1 MHNPGPW
8 KIGDQYGPVMD
19 EIVGGDGRTVCAVW
33 THRPK
38 VSMRGASHRRE
49 AEVIPEAMENARLIC
64 AAPDLLAALEN
75 CVLELRQYHTHYN
88 QKCEGGCPALV
99 YIEEAETA
107 IAKAKGS

>member
-33 THRPK
+33 THRPR

-49 AEVIPEAMENARLIC
+49 AEVIPEAMENVALIC

-75 CVLELRQYHTHYN
+75 IVMASDAN
-88 QKCEGGCPALV
+88 DEGSLANAIQEGIA
-99 YIEEAETA
+99 A
-107 IAKAKGS
+107 IAKARGE